1 MIHILRQNEDIL
13 KEKCDKMYNW
23 IESYLDL
30 TNYEDKNLFQIDVSK
45 DKIEKDSFNEIEL
58 IALNILIPQLK
69 QKLNELTI
77 GRGMKTV
84 IKLIISINLILIYFN
99 LFSRLVIIKKV

>member
-13 KEKCDKMYNW
+13 KEKCDKMYKW

-69 QKLNELTI
+69 QKPNELTI
-77 GRGMKTV
+77 GQMKTV
-84 IKLIISINLILIYFN
+84 INKINYFYKLNFN
-99 LFSRLVIIKKV
+99 LF